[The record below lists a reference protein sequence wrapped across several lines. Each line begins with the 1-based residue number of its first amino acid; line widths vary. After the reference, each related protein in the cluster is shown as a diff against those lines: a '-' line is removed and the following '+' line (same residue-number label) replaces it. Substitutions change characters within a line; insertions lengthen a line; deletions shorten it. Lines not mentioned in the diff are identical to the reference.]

1 MKNKS
6 SFVRKHGF
14 GVVGMLLLGVLG
26 MGLFSAPAEAFS
38 LPELPPILKIVLK
51 KIPKIPV
58 SPVDVVIIAISVALP
73 YLMEP
78 ATGES
83 SSDS

>member
-1 MKNKS
+1 MMKNKS

-38 LPELPPILKIVLK
+38 WPDMPSPIMSGPTFMPHTSILEIFVVAYRVL
-51 KIPKIPV
+51 V
-58 SPVDVVIIAISVALP
+58 TAYDLV
-73 YLMEP
+73 
-78 ATGES
+78 TH
-83 SSDS
+83 